1 MTPGAEPVD
10 APADAAR
17 HALPRVLA
25 AFDRAIGLEMTLRM
39 PAPAL
44 ALVPSVPA
52 QPTPA
57 QASFQPTRAMP
68 PSTAPRADAPAPA
81 GVPAIPASSLRAP
94 GDRSGRAARLAEIAA
109 RHAAGCPHCTRAA
122 GWTNLVFGE
131 GAPDAD
137 VMFVGEAPGEVED
150 RLGRPFVGPAGEK
163 LDEMIKAMGLARDA
177 VYVANVLK
185 ARPPGN
191 RPPQPDEV
199 ARCAPF
205 LVEQILAVQP
215 QAIVAL
221 GGSAVR
227 ALLGVETGIT
237 RLRGQWLEWAPPA
250 GAECPPIAVMPTYHP
265 SYVLRTYTPEVRR
278 QVWSDLRAVMARV
291 GLGG

>member
-1 MTPGAEPVD
+1 MTPGAEPVN
-10 APADAAR
+10 APTDAAR

-25 AFDRAIGLEMTLRM
+25 AFDRAIGLEVTLRAH
-39 PAPAL
+39 APA
-44 ALVPSVPA
+44 ALERPVPV
-52 QPTPA
+52 
-57 QASFQPTRAMP
+57 QAPSPPMRAMP
-68 PSTAPRADAPAPA
+68 PVPAPRVDAPVPA
-81 GVPAIPASSLRAP
+81 GVMSIPASSLRAP
-94 GDRSGRAARLAEIAA
+94 GDRAARAARLEEIAA
-109 RHAAGCPHCTRAA
+109 RHAAACPHCTRAA

-163 LDEMIKAMGLARDA
+163 LDEMIKAMGLARDT

-215 QAIVAL
+215 RTIVAL

-237 RLRGQWLEWAPPA
+237 RLRGQWLEWTPPA
-250 GAECPPIAVMPTYHP
+250 GAECPPIPVMPTYHP

>member
-1 MTPGAEPVD
+1 VTPGAEPVD
-10 APADAAR
+10 AATDAAR

-25 AFDRAIGLEMTLRM
+25 AFDRAIGLEMTLRTQ
-39 PAPAL
+39 APPRA
-44 ALVPSVPA
+44 
-52 QPTPA
+52 A
-57 QASFQPTRAMP
+57 QAAATPTEAVQAP
-68 PSTAPRADAPAPA
+68 NPRAATRGDAPAPVV
-81 GVPAIPASSLRAP
+81 VPAIPASSLRAP
-94 GDRSGRAARLAEIAA
+94 GDRSERAARLGEIAA
-109 RHAAGCPHCTRAA
+109 RHAAACPHCTRAA

-131 GAPDAD
+131 GAPDAE
-137 VMFVGEAPGEVED
+137 VMFVGEAPGETED

-163 LDEMIKAMGLARDA
+163 LDEMIKAMGLARDT

-191 RPPQPDEV
+191 RTPQPDEI

-215 QAIVAL
+215 RAIVAL

-227 ALLGVETGIT
+227 ALLGVDTGIT

>member
-1 MTPGAEPVD
+1 VTPGAEPVD
-10 APADAAR
+10 LATDAVR

-25 AFDRAIGLEMTLRM
+25 AFDRAIGLELTLRT
-39 PAPAL
+39 PAPGRDVHAPPPL
-44 ALVPSVPA
+44 PA
-52 QPTPA
+52 PPEA
-57 QASFQPTRAMP
+57 VQAPPPRA
-68 PSTAPRADAPAPA
+68 APRADAPPPA
-81 GVPAIPASSLRAP
+81 GIPVIPESSLRAA
-94 GDRSGRAARLAEIAA
+94 GDRSGRAARLDEIAA
-109 RHAAGCPHCTRAA
+109 RHAASCPHCTRAT

-137 VMFVGEAPGEVED
+137 VMFIGEAPGEVED

-215 QAIVAL
+215 RAIVAL

-237 RLRGQWLEWAPPA
+237 RLRGQWLEWTPPA
-250 GAECPPIAVMPTYHP
+250 GAECPPIPVMPTYHP
-265 SYVLRTYTPEVRR
+265 SYVLRTYTTEVRR

-291 GLGG
+291 GLGA